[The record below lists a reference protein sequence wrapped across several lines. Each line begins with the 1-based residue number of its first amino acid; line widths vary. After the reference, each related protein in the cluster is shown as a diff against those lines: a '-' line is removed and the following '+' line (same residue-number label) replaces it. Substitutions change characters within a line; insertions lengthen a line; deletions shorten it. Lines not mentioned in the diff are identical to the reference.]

1 MKINLN
7 KSNQFG
13 LLFVAILLI
22 FLAGLRPV
30 GLDRDSIMYETE
42 LLTQFHTINWF
53 SKEPTFWL
61 IQQLNLNFFY
71 GMSTPFFFIYAI
83 TGVFIKYLVINKISP
98 FPFLSFIV
106 YISFFYIIH
115 EMTQIRAGVATAF
128 VFWSMH
134 DVINNKVKFFLA
146 KIFFAT
152 MFHASAIFFVFLYF
166 IRPSLNFKDVILYTF
181 LPIIGIAVMYLNI
194 LNEFFLFSS
203 SYLPGFLSYKVELYY
218 DLANAGKMEEA
229 SPINIGNIVFII
241 LTYFTLV
248 YLFFHKNQGVYVRP
262 IIILSAKWLSVGV
275 FILFSFSFIEVF
287 AYRMSSYLL
296 FPLVIIIP
304 FVFTRFKPALIPL
317 FFFVL
322 YMAYN
327 IYRTIQL
334 LSFN

>member
-248 YLFFHKNQGVYVRP
+248 YMLP
-262 IIILSAKWLSVGV
+262 
-275 FILFSFSFIEVF
+275 
-287 AYRMSSYLL
+287 
-296 FPLVIIIP
+296 VI
-304 FVFTRFKPALIPL
+304 
-317 FFFVL
+317 
-322 YMAYN
+322 Y
-327 IYRTIQL
+327 
-334 LSFN
+334 